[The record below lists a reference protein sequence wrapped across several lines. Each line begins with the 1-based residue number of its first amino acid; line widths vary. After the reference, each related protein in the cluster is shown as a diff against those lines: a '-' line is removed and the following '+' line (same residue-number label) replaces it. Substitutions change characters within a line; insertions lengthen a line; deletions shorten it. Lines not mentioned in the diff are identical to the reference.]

1 MKYLTML
8 TSGRMKLV
16 REMEW
21 KVKSLAVRLET
32 ALIGELSDPHL
43 VLILIRCV
51 RGMRKNWDCFR
62 DGEQTSEDSFAFSED
77 PSGPNSSTSSG
88 G

>member
-8 TSGRMKLV
+8 SSGRMKLV

-43 VLILIRCV
+43 VSLSINPDIILGVCE
-51 RGMRKNWDCFR
+51 G
-62 DGEQTSEDSFAFSED
+62 
-77 PSGPNSSTSSG
+77 
-88 G
+88 